1 MATFILELQLVC
13 DTIKGEMAALNLF
26 ELYLAFDA
34 IMVHSQAL
42 TNITCSARRLSVAIN
57 QLHATWFEL
66 HALLEV

>member
-26 ELYLAFDA
+26 ELHLAFDA
-34 IMVHSQAL
+34 ILVDSQAL

-57 QLHATWFEL
+57 QLHAT
-66 HALLEV
+66 